1 MGQSLTLLQKLL
13 LLLLITS
20 LVSCSSSDGNPSL
33 TITNNK
39 SNIGIHTVSLVGYS
53 FENLS
58 INKGKSKTFTLT
70 NGLDGGLNNVN
81 VQLTW
86 SCGGKNNWRASKSLN
101 FKDGENTSIDV
112 VTSFVQGEG
121 GCTDVL
127 LE

>member
-1 MGQSLTLLQKLL
+1 MKKLILL
-13 LLLLITS
+13 LLFIP
-20 LVSCSSSDGNPSL
+20 LVFACGGEKNDPLYFPSL

-58 INKGKSKTFTLT
+58 INKGESKTFTLS
-70 NGLDGGLNNVN
+70 NGIDGGLNNVN

-121 GCTDVL
+121 GCTDVI

>member
-1 MGQSLTLLQKLL
+1 MFLILSDISLKPS
-13 LLLLITS
+13 LI
-20 LVSCSSSDGNPSL
+20 VFSCSSSDDNPSL

-58 INKGKSKTFTLT
+58 INKGESKTFTLS
-70 NGLDGGLNNVN
+70 NGIDGGLNNVN

>member
-1 MGQSLTLLQKLL
+1 MSL
-13 LLLLITS
+13 
-20 LVSCSSSDGNPSL
+20 
-33 TITNNK
+33 
-39 SNIGIHTVSLVGYS
+39 
-53 FENLS
+53 NLS
-58 INKGKSKTFTLT
+58 INKGESKTFTLSS
-70 NGLDGGLNNVN
+70 GIDGWLNNVN

-86 SCGGKNNWRASKSLN
+86 SYGGKNNWRASKSLN

>member
-1 MGQSLTLLQKLL
+1 MGNSTMKKLIIIFL
-13 LLLLITS
+13 FIP
-20 LVSCSSSDGNPSL
+20 LVFSCSSSDGNPSL

-58 INKGKSKTFTLT
+58 INKGESKTFTLSS
-70 NGLDGGLNNVN
+70 GIDGGLNNVN